1 MKNQTKWAIA
11 VFLAVCF
18 LVSVTAASVN
28 TDQKK
33 GLCINLEKTTLKN
46 DNFRK
51 VLYTGQYNQLVLMS
65 LKPHEDIGMEVHEDT
80 DQFFYFMDGKGK
92 CIVNGNEYEV
102 RDGSAV
108 FVPAGAHHNV
118 INTMKNLDL
127 KLFTTYSPP
136 EHQDGI
142 VRKTKAEANDPTKAE
157 SFDGYTTE

>member
-1 MKNQTKWAIA
+1 MKNQIKWALA

-18 LVSVTAASVN
+18 LVSVTAASVSP
-28 TDQKK
+28 DQKK
-33 GLCINLEKTTLKN
+33 GLSINLEKATLKN
-46 DNFRK
+46 NNFRQ

-65 LKPHEDIGMEVHEDT
+65 LKPHVDIGMEVHEDT
-80 DQFFYFMDGKGK
+80 DQFFYFMGGKGT
-92 CIVNGNEYEV
+92 CIVNGNKYEV

-118 INTMKNLDL
+118 INTMKNQDL

-142 VRKTKAEANDPTKAE
+142 VRKTKAQANDPNKAE
-157 SFDGYTTE
+157 SFNGKTTE

>member
-1 MKNQTKWAIA
+1 MKNQTKWALA

-18 LVSVTAASVN
+18 LVSVTAASVSP
-28 TDQKK
+28 DQKK
-33 GLCINLEKTTLKN
+33 GLCINLEKATLKN

-65 LKPHEDIGMEVHEDT
+65 LKPHEDIGMEVHKDT

-118 INTMKNLDL
+118 INTMKNHDL

-157 SFDGYTTE
+157 SFNGKTTE